1 MTVSLSKRRFLTH
14 AAGTLLTASLVGR
27 TSRASE
33 QTEYDV
39 IVVGGGTAGMP
50 AATFAAQR
58 GAKVLIIEAAAQL
71 GGTLF
76 LSGARMSAAGTK
88 LQKQM
93 GIDDHPDFHFE
104 DVMGQAKNKADPQ
117 LLRLAVDH
125 AAPMFDWLW
134 ENGLPIVEGTP
145 TPRGSAHP
153 RQNRARYVWAPN
165 GGMGVLEVLDR
176 QIAPHIASG
185 QIVTQMTTEVTGLRQ
200 DADGKV
206 THVVAK
212 TESGREVAYQ
222 GRHILLTSGGYTSNS
237 KMFEELEGA
246 PDYSENTYPYSQG
259 IGITLGLSVGGYVRG
274 GEHHLPSF
282 GGIMLTDDIP
292 SPLLAG
298 LENDPLDPKPWE
310 IWVDANGKRFLREDT
325 PDIHEKEVALTKVPQ
340 ERFWA
345 VFDDHI
351 QNTAPSRVRN
361 WTREDVASA
370 FNVETMFAK
379 ADTLEQLADK
389 IGLPPATLE
398 KTVAQ
403 FNAGQRDGSDGF
415 GREYM
420 PAPIEQGPF
429 YSIRVQSSQ
438 LISFAGLAVDAR
450 LRVLRQDGQ
459 PVPNLYAAGEVLGV
473 GNIMG
478 QNYFGGMAVTP
489 ALSLGRLLGNELIDL
504 QA

>member
-1 MTVSLSKRRFLTH
+1 
-14 AAGTLLTASLVGR
+14 
-27 TSRASE
+27 
-33 QTEYDV
+33 
-39 IVVGGGTAGMP
+39 MP
-50 AATFAAQR
+50 AAIFAAKR
-58 GAKVLIIEAAAQL
+58 GARVLIIEAAAAL

-93 GIDDHPDFHFE
+93 GIDDTPDLHFE
-104 DVMGQAKNKADPQ
+104 DVMQASKNKADPE

-134 ENGLPIVEGTP
+134 ENGLPIVDGTP

-153 RQNRARYVWAPN
+153 QQNRARYVWAPN
-165 GGMGVLEVLDR
+165 AGMDILDVLDR
-176 QIAPHIASG
+176 EIAPFITAG
-185 QIVTQMTTEVTGLRQ
+185 KVTVQTRTEVMGLEQ
-200 DADGKV
+200 GTDGRI

-212 TESGREVAYQ
+212 TENGQNIAFR
-222 GRHILLTSGGYTSNS
+222 GRHIILTSGGYTANS
-237 KMFEELEGA
+237 RMFEELEGA
-246 PDYSENTYPYSQG
+246 PDYSDNTYPYSQG
-259 IGITLGLSVGGYVRG
+259 IGITLGLSVDGFVRG

-298 LENDPLDPKPWE
+298 IENNPLDPKPWE
-310 IWVDANGKRFLREDT
+310 IWVDANGERFLREDA
-325 PDIHEKEVALTKVPQ
+325 PDIHDKELALTKLPQ

-351 QNTAPSRVRN
+351 QNTAPPRVRN

-370 FNVETMFAK
+370 FDSEAMFAK
-379 ADTLEQLADK
+379 GDTLEQLANK
-389 IGLPPATLE
+389 IGLLSSTLSE
-398 KTVAQ
+398 TVAR
-403 FNAGQRDGSDGF
+403 FNAGQRQGKDAL

-420 PAPIEQGPF
+420 PAPIERGPF

-438 LISFAGLAVDAR
+438 LISFAGLAVDDR
-450 LRVLRQDGQ
+450 LRVVRKDMR

-473 GNIMG
+473 GNLMG

-489 ALSLGRLLGNELIDL
+489 ALTFGRLLGRELIDL